1 MVALVRIA
9 RAHRFPVVPS
19 GGRTGLCGGAIAARG
34 ELVIA
39 MDRMDRVLAFDPID
53 RAVTVQAGMVTAALQ
68 AFAAEQ
74 GLFYPVDFASSGSS
88 QIGGNIAT
96 NAGGVRVIRHGMSRA
111 QVSGLVV
118 VDGRG
123 ERMDL
128 NRGLLKN
135 NTGPDLQQLFIGSEG
150 VLGLI
155 TEVTLRLQPAPP
167 PVTVLLFAVRDLN
180 AVLILLDSFS
190 KSFVINAFEFFS
202 DKALE
207 HVLRRSGATSPL
219 GRAPYYAL
227 VELVRDD
234 PSVDDRALSLYASEA
249 ATGAVRDATVAGNA
263 RQARA
268 LWRLR
273 ESISETLAPLKPW
286 KNDISVRVSRLP
298 AFVEAIEALLA
309 RDYPE
314 LEAIW
319 YGHIGDGNLHINIL
333 PPDGMDREQF
343 GGRCERLS
351 RSLGALI
358 RAFEGSVSAEHGIG
372 LLKRD
377 QLGFSRS
384 PAEIAALR
392 GLKAVFDPDGI
403 MNPGKL
409 LPEA

>member
-180 AVLILLDSFS
+180 AVLMLLESFS
-190 KSFVINAFEFFS
+190 KSLDINAFEFFS

-234 PSVDDRALSLYASEA
+234 PSVDDRALSLFASQA

-309 RDYPE
+309 RDHPE